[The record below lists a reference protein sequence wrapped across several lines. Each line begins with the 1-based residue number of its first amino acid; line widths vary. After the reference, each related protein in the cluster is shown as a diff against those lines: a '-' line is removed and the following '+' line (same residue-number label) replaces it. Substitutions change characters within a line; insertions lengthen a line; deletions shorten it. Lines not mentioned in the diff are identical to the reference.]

1 HAQLLPW
8 LSRKQHQFEQRHT
21 AVK

>member
-1 HAQLLPW
+1 QLLPW

>member
-1 HAQLLPW
+1 AQLLPW